1 VRWREYSLFGKRR
14 ATKIE
19 ENFYQMAES
28 ATTKAFRKF
37 SIKVSRITG
46 SPLAFVSALGLIV
59 GWLPT
64 GHYFQ
69 WSEKHSFFINNITT
83 VVTFLNGFVLQASQ
97 NRDSRA
103 MQLKLDE
110 IIRSSGDA
118 RNKVIALEEK
128 ADEVVD
134 ELQEEFKQLRDEE

>member
-1 VRWREYSLFGKRR
+1 MRQDTFAKFARK
-14 ATKIE
+14 
-19 ENFYQMAES
+19 S
-28 ATTKAFRKF
+28 AL
-37 SIKVSRITG
+37 VMG
-46 SPLAFVSALGLIV
+46 SPRTFITAVGLTLAWVIAG
-59 GWLPT
+59 
-64 GHYFQ
+64 
-69 WSEKHSFFINNITT
+69 FFIGFSANWHLMLSTVGTVTT
-83 VVTFLNGFVLQASQ
+83 GLCVFLVQNTQ

>member
-1 VRWREYSLFGKRR
+1 MRQDTF
-14 ATKIE
+14 A
-19 ENFYQMAES
+19 
-28 ATTKAFRKF
+28 KF
-37 SIKVSRITG
+37 SRKSALIMG
-46 SPLAFVSALGLIV
+46 SPQTFAIAVALTAVWFVSGFFVGFSDSHQLIINTISTITTGLGL
-59 GWLPT
+59 
-64 GHYFQ
+64 
-69 WSEKHSFFINNITT
+69 
-83 VVTFLNGFVLQASQ
+83 FLVQNTQ

>member
-1 VRWREYSLFGKRR
+1 
-14 ATKIE
+14 
-19 ENFYQMAES
+19 
-28 ATTKAFRKF
+28 
-37 SIKVSRITG
+37 
-46 SPLAFVSALGLIV
+46 
-59 GWLPT
+59 
-64 GHYFQ
+64 
-69 WSEKHSFFINNITT
+69 
-83 VVTFLNGFVLQASQ
+83 
-97 NRDSRA
+97 

>member
-1 VRWREYSLFGKRR
+1 MRKDTFTKFARKSANVIGSP
-14 ATKIE
+14 AT
-19 ENFYQMAES
+19 F
-28 ATTKAFRKF
+28 ATTVALMIAWGISGF
-37 SIKVSRITG
+37 
-46 SPLAFVSALGLIV
+46 FVNFNELWQLSANTV
-59 GWLPT
+59 
-64 GHYFQ
+64 
-69 WSEKHSFFINNITT
+69 TT
-83 VVTFLNGFVLQASQ
+83 LVTTLVVILVQSTQ

>member
-1 VRWREYSLFGKRR
+1 MRHDTFAKFARK
-14 ATKIE
+14 
-19 ENFYQMAES
+19 S
-28 ATTKAFRKF
+28 AL
-37 SIKVSRITG
+37 VMG
-46 SPLAFVSALGLIV
+46 SPRTFAIAV
-59 GWLPT
+59 GITVAWGISGFFLD
-64 GHYFQ
+64 FSSDWQ
-69 WSEKHSFFINNITT
+69 LFINTT
-83 VVTFLNGFVLQASQ
+83 STISTGLAIFLIQNTQ